1 MGSLLSCTECGLPGD
16 VGGLVVHGR
25 VEKQEFASFS
35 FLSVALEMGKRKNTW
50 CRGEV
55 ECQISVEALVCRH
68 LNKWAS
74 LSDTILSPI

>member
-35 FLSVALEMGKRKNTW
+35 FLSVALEMGKRKKHIGAEEKKNV
-50 CRGEV
+50 RF
-55 ECQISVEALVCRH
+55 QSKL
-68 LNKWAS
+68 
-74 LSDTILSPI
+74 